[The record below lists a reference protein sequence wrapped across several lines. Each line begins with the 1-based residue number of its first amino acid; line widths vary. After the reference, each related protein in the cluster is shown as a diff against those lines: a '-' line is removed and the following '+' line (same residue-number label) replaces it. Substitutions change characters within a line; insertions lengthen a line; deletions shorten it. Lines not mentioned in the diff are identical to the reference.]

1 MLKLMDLEVRRRN
14 FTVSVDRLELDG
26 SSVLLGRNG
35 SGKSTLLRCV
45 AGFIKPSKG
54 RIIID
59 GLDVTD
65 TPPAMRGIGYMP
77 QEQVKLPLKP
87 SKALE
92 YFAKKFNVAA
102 STILKE
108 SGLDYILEKEALSVG
123 ESQIMNVAIILMRR
137 PKLLLLDE
145 PTSNFDFINKITFCR
160 FLKKLS
166 IPMVYVT
173 HDPIEAS
180 LIADRI
186 YLMENG
192 LVKKSYTNPLRDKAE
207 KVLEEFNLYRLLDS
221 MENHPFQ
228 KVWK

>member
-35 SGKSTLLRCV
+35 SGKSTLLRCI

-54 RIIID
+54 KIIID
-59 GLDVTD
+59 GVDVTD
-65 TPPAMRGIGYMP
+65 TPPAMRVIGYMP

-92 YFAKKFNVAA
+92 YFAKKFNVDP

-145 PTSNFDFINKITFCR
+145 PTSNFDFINKIAFCR

-173 HDPIEAS
+173 HDPLEAS

-192 LVKKSYTNPLRDKAE
+192 LVKKSYTNLLKEKAE
-207 KVLEEFNLYRLLDS
+207 KMLEEFNLYRLLDS
-221 MENHPFQ
+221 VADFPFQ
-228 KVWK
+228 RV

>member
-1 MLKLMDLEVRRRN
+1 
-14 FTVSVDRLELDG
+14 
-26 SSVLLGRNG
+26 
-35 SGKSTLLRCV
+35 
-45 AGFIKPSKG
+45 
-54 RIIID
+54 
-59 GLDVTD
+59 
-65 TPPAMRGIGYMP
+65 IGYMP

-92 YFAKKFNVAA
+92 YFAKKFNVDP

-123 ESQIMNVAIILMRR
+123 ESQIMNVAIILMRC

-145 PTSNFDFINKITFCR
+145 PTSNFDFINKIAFCR

-173 HDPIEAS
+173 HDPLEAS

-192 LVKKSYTNPLRDKAE
+192 LVKKSYTNLLKEKAE
-207 KVLEEFNLYRLLDS
+207 KMLEEFNLYRLLDS
-221 MENHPFQ
+221 VADFPFQ
-228 KVWK
+228 RV

>member
-35 SGKSTLLRCV
+35 SGKSTLLRCI

-54 RIIID
+54 KIIID
-59 GLDVTD
+59 GVDVTD
-65 TPPAMRGIGYMP
+65 TSPAMRVIGYMP

-92 YFAKKFNVAA
+92 YFAKKFNVDP

-145 PTSNFDFINKITFCR
+145 PTSNFDFINKIAFCR

-173 HDPIEAS
+173 HDPLEAS

-192 LVKKSYTNPLRDKAE
+192 LVKKSYTNLLKEKAE
-207 KVLEEFNLYRLLDS
+207 KMLEEFNLYRLLDS
-221 MENHPFQ
+221 LADFPFQ
-228 KVWK
+228 RV

>member
-35 SGKSTLLRCV
+35 SGKSTLLRCI

-54 RIIID
+54 KIIID
-59 GLDVTD
+59 GVDVTD

-92 YFAKKFNVAA
+92 YFAKKFNVDP

-123 ESQIMNVAIILMRR
+123 ESQIMNVAIILMRC

-145 PTSNFDFINKITFCR
+145 PTSNFDFINKIAFCR

-173 HDPIEAS
+173 HDPLEAS

-192 LVKKSYTNPLRDKAE
+192 LVKKSYTNLLKEKAE
-207 KVLEEFNLYRLLDS
+207 KMLEEFNLYRLLDS
-221 MENHPFQ
+221 VADFPFQ
-228 KVWK
+228 RV